1 MDSRKYSNRRANVS
15 AVDII
20 PMGKREG
27 RTAAELSPE
36 DYAAL
41 ANFRYALRKFLRFSK
56 QFLALEAKLTPEQ
69 YEALLA
75 LKVLGKTKGITVGQL
90 SERLQVEHHTAVSLT
105 NKLVDAGLV
114 TKEIGRADRREVHV
128 QLTRA
133 GGSLLERLAAVHRK
147 EIRARSPEMVNALT
161 HLKR

>member
-1 MDSRKYSNRRANVS
+1 
-15 AVDII
+15 
-20 PMGKREG
+20 MGKRDG
-27 RTAAELSPE
+27 KTTAGVSPE

-56 QFLALEAKLTPEQ
+56 RLLASEAKLTPEQ

-75 LKVLGKTKGITVGQL
+75 LKVLGTTKSVTVGQL

-105 NKLVDAGLV
+105 NKLVDAGLA
-114 TKEIGRADRREVHV
+114 TKEIGRADRRHVHV
-128 QLTRA
+128 QLTMA
-133 GGSLLERLAAVHRK
+133 GDSLLERLAAVHRK